1 MSHQKHMY
9 DLCKNHMHSYVLAEL
24 EDGTKFDGIIT
35 GLDEEYVYFAVPIDN
50 EPTAQMMQNDPSQ
63 MMQSVPTQMMQN
75 DPSQM
80 MQNMGELR
88 QFGWYGYGGFPPY
101 GFGFPGFGFPGYG
114 FGPRRRFRRL
124 VLPLAALTA
133 LSVLPWY

>member
-24 EDGTKFDGIIT
+24 EDGTNFDGIIT

-50 EPTAQMMQNDPSQ
+50 ETPS
-63 MMQSVPTQMMQN
+63 QMMQN

-88 QFGWYGYGGFPPY
+88 QFGWYGFGGFPPY
-101 GFGFPGFGFPGYG
+101 GYGFPGFGFPGYG